1 MKADILLIR
10 LCNCSA
16 SLRAS
21 TTQMWFMGAR
31 QMQPFDGDGQWLL
44 YPGVNSTVHSW
55 AAWQS
60 RERRFLMWRNSHNP
74 HHQTACLNLAL
85 HFSRETKPRPA
96 RTCPLH
102 VSKKGQHWQNGGK
115 KNCFP
120 VEENACVNY
129 FRYVTEYSTAF
140 ARSSVIWM
148 CVCVLCGSP
157 WPLLQAVPCPGH
169 ESSTGKNVLSDS
181 MPPNTPKHTASS

>member
-1 MKADILLIR
+1 
-10 LCNCSA
+10 
-16 SLRAS
+16 
-21 TTQMWFMGAR
+21 
-31 QMQPFDGDGQWLL
+31 MQPFDGDNQWLL
-44 YPGVNSTVHSW
+44 YPGVNSTFMSSLAEQGMPIPDVMQHS
-55 AAWQS
+55 QPS
-60 RERRFLMWRNSHNP
+60 SPDGLPQLGPSFFPQDET
-74 HHQTACLNLAL
+74 QTCANVY
-85 HFSRETKPRPA
+85 S
-96 RTCPLH
+96 TCEQ
-102 VSKKGQHWQNGGK
+102 KGQQWQIVG

-120 VEENACVNY
+120 VEENADVNY
-129 FRYVTEYSTAF
+129 FRYVTEYSIAF